1 MNKNTWK
8 CLLIAIVAI
17 SVWPA
22 QSYAIPAFARKYETS
37 CTTCHVVFPRL
48 NSYGEAF
55 RLNGYMLPEDDEGSV
70 KDIPIS
76 LGADAYKMIWPESI
90 WPGSIPGK
98 SPIAFRTRFGFS
110 YDESK
115 DTAPTQFTVPS
126 IQVFMGGTF
135 SEGIS
140 FFGGVLLAQG
150 HNTNALQMAY
160 IRLNSLLNRFLPSQA
175 LNVRIGQF
183 VPDLTSYKSKHN
195 SLTQALYA
203 LNTYVPRN
211 GSSLD
216 LSHRNFGIAG
226 QVIGAEASGLVTSR
240 LRYVVGLSNGNAVFG
255 EDNNAKDMHAK
266 VAYKIG
272 GMAFDGSAADEIFG
286 PSANNW
292 AEKSITISGF
302 TYTGSRTDDDT
313 LKDIS
318 IQRLGGDVI
327 VNYRDLNVIG
337 GFITG
342 TDENYYVP
350 TGGVQRV
357 LVDRA
362 YDLFFTEANY
372 MIYPWLAGLM
382 RFEQVNPHDVVGEP
396 SFDSV
401 SRYVIHASALYTANL
416 RFYVESVISQGV
428 MADRNF
434 FIGLDYAF

>member
-1 MNKNTWK
+1 MKTITWK

-17 SVWPA
+17 SIWPDQA
-22 QSYAIPAFARKYETS
+22 YAIPAFARKYETS

-48 NSYGEAF
+48 TPYGEAF

-70 KDIPIS
+70 KDIPVS

-90 WPGSIPGK
+90 WPGNIPGK

-110 YDESK
+110 YDESE
-115 DTAPTQFTVPS
+115 DLAPTKFTVPS

-140 FFGGVLLAQG
+140 FFGAVLLAQG

-160 IRLNSLLNRFLPSQA
+160 IRLNNLLSRFLPSQA
-175 LNVRIGQF
+175 LNLRIGQF
-183 VPDLTSYKSKHN
+183 VPDLTSYKSKHS

-203 LNTYVPRN
+203 LNTYVPSN

-216 LSHRNFGIAG
+216 LTHRNFGIAG
-226 QVIGAEASGLVTSR
+226 QVIGAEASGLVTNR
-240 LRYVVGLSNGNAVFG
+240 LRYAIGLSNGNAVFG

-272 GMAFDGSAADEIFG
+272 GMAFDGSSTGEVFG

-292 AEKSITISGF
+292 AEKSIIISAF
-302 TYTGSRTDDDT
+302 TYSGSRTDKDT
-313 LKDIS
+313 RKDIS
-318 IQRLGGDVI
+318 IQRLGGDII

-342 TDENYYVP
+342 TDENYYIP
-350 TGGVQRV
+350 TGGFQRV
-357 LVDRA
+357 KVDRA
-362 YDLFFTEANY
+362 YDLFFTEGNY
-372 MIYPWLAGLM
+372 MIYPWLAGIM

-401 SRYVIHASALYTANL
+401 SRYIIHASALYTANL
-416 RFYVESVISQGV
+416 RFYVESVISQGA
-428 MADRNF
+428 MADRNL
-434 FIGLDYAF
+434 FIGIDYAF